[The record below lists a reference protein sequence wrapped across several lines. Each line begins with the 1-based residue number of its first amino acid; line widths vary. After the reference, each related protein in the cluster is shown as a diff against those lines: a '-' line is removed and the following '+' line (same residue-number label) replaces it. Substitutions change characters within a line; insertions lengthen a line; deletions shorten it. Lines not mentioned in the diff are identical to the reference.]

1 MLCDYIFLIDINI
14 TFLPLDRLY
23 LYSSAEDPEEGPGG
37 TRPPPLFLDQTN
49 KTSKG
54 LDDRSPLS

>member
-1 MLCDYIFLIDINI
+1 MPCDYIFLIDINI

-23 LYSSAEDPEEGPGG
+23 LYSSAEDPEDGPG
-37 TRPPPLFLDQTN
+37 TRPPPKFLDQTK

>member
-1 MLCDYIFLIDINI
+1 MPCGYIFLIDINI
-14 TFLPLDRLY
+14 TFLPLDALY

-37 TRPPPLFLDQTN
+37 PAPPLVLDETN
-49 KTSKG
+49 KTSKD